1 MDRAVFVIK
10 PAAIHN
16 EKSIVFKLKSEGCIV
31 LAQKTVLFTRQQ
43 AEEAATTY
51 SNVPSK
57 LDQEEKI
64 ASFLQGPT
72 SILILSK
79 FNVYGYL
86 KQIITG
92 IDEEESQESDD
103 EPKVS
108 DGCFLALYG
117 DNFQASTDE
126 STAEK
131 EIRTFFPD
139 VEVFPP
145 VAPGFDKSFLQ
156 NEIYPTLTAGLVELS
171 KNKPA
176 NPVEFL
182 GQWLLDNNPKVPK
195 IVLEEEDAA
204 AETA

>member
-1 MDRAVFVIK
+1 MRYSKTFLI
-10 PAAIHN
+10 
-16 EKSIVFKLKSEGCIV
+16 SICQ
-31 LAQKTVLFTRQQ
+31 QKTVLFTRQQ

-139 VEVFPP
+139 GIIDTRTPTNLLQLKYSRLLHQDLTSHFCKMRFTRHLLQVWSSFP
-145 VAPGFDKSFLQ
+145 KTSQ
-156 NEIYPTLTAGLVELS
+156 QIR
-171 KNKPA
+171 
-176 NPVEFL
+176 
-182 GQWLLDNNPKVPK
+182 
-195 IVLEEEDAA
+195 
-204 AETA
+204 